1 MAGKFKPKPV
11 TRRALADRVQAQ
23 RDAEEQ
29 RRELDMEAQEERG
42 MNSSGRMQG
51 ILHSGSRGWERGGIR
66 GRGRGRGEVM
76 GRGRLD
82 RNNKAQKEATGLFGI
97 APAAS
102 GKLFHLKVL

>member
-1 MAGKFKPKPV
+1 MAGKFKPKAV

-29 RRELDMEAQEERG
+29 RKELDMEAQQERDK
-42 MNSSGRMQG
+42 NSSSRMQG
-51 ILHSGSRGWERGGIR
+51 ILHSRSRGWERGGIR

-76 GRGRLD
+76 GRGKLD

>member
-1 MAGKFKPKPV
+1 MAGKFKPKAV

-29 RRELDMEAQEERG
+29 RRELDMEAQQERD